1 MNMINFFTK
10 NFFLATLLILI
21 SNISQSQT
29 TVNLLT
35 GWSGSS
41 DADHIL
47 WQPAFE
53 TGKGWYSSIYD
64 VSEMTKGG
72 TIPGPNI
79 LNSLRWNLQY
89 DNQGAGTTRTFTG
102 VTIYLYNSS
111 TPTFTNTSKP
121 TLPAGAVKVFSG
133 SIDFKIPNSSQTVC
147 EVHVP
152 FSTNFTYDGTSSLV
166 VYVEKNISQTQ
177 ITNPYFALSEDLD
190 HLKIRNVGSYKGNLV
205 SDYDNTKR
213 YKYPQIKFNDNTTPT
228 CMGIIVSPVTPP
240 TGNTTQNFCS
250 SSNPKISD
258 IVITGSNIKWYNQ
271 SIGGSPLL
279 TTQNLSNGIY
289 YATQTISGIE
299 SSRFAVTIN
308 ITNPSLPT
316 TSFTTQSFCLSA
328 NSKVMDLSISSTSGS
343 TINWYDNITGGNLLS
358 PTDIL
363 SNGIYYTSQTISGC
377 SSNRLAINVNILNPA
392 TPTTTSTT
400 QNFCS
405 STNAKVSNL
414 LASVN
419 TGSTINWYD
428 NITGGNLLSSTDIL
442 TNGVYYATQKTSGC
456 ESSSRL
462 AVTVNIINPATPTT
476 NSTTQ
481 IFWSSMNPKVEDL
494 LATGPLGSTINWYST
509 ISSTLALP
517 NTNILVNGNKYY
529 ASTSIGSPS
538 CESTSRL
545 IVTVDIKNPLPPTTT
560 SATQTFCSSE
570 NANVSNLLV
579 SGNIGSTINWYNT
592 PNGGTILSPTDVLVS
607 GKYFASQTTSG
618 CEGTSRLEVTVT
630 ITEPLIPTTT
640 SLYQTFCSSIN
651 PKVSDILVTTSIG
664 SNIKWYSSNTSTTP
678 LNNNEYILSGKY
690 YATSTTSLCESQRIE
705 IDVLL
710 IDPSISPST
719 NSNQSFCSSTN
730 PTISSLIAYSSTGNT
745 IKWYQTNTSTSV
757 LSNTTILTNGN
768 TYYATAYNIANSCE
782 SNSRFAVNVSIIS
795 PNKPTTTNSVQSF
808 CISSN
813 PKVSNLSA
821 TTTYGSGI
829 NWYSSS
835 TSNIPL
841 SNTDALING
850 STYYATEIT
859 SGLPS
864 CESIDRLIV
873 SVIIKD
879 LPISPTGNTKQYFCS
894 DLNPVVSNLSANGFS
909 IKWYNSK
916 EGGILYNS
924 NNTLID
930 GNHYFASQMVDQ
942 GCEGL
947 VRLEVIVYISDIKLV
962 LDSKK
967 QPFCNKN
974 DGGLVVIASNGIG
987 KYTYLWDNGTTTNMI
1002 ENISA
1007 GTHKITVTDSTGC
1020 LIIENFDLDCVK
1032 SQIPQVITPDDNGKN
1047 ETWVLNLSAKA
1058 EVKIFNRWGSLVYV
1072 ASPYLNDWQGQNNQG
1087 SLLGNGLLPG
1097 STYFYTIDMK
1107 DGSKIISGFIELIR

>member
-190 HLKIRNVGSYKGNLV
+190 HLKIRNVGSYKGNSV

-213 YKYPQIKFNDNTTPT
+213 YKYPQIKFNDNSTPT
-228 CMGIIVSPVTPP
+228 CMGIIATPVTPP

-250 SSNPKISD
+250 LSNPKIYD

-308 ITNPSLPT
+308 ITNP
-316 TSFTTQSFCLSA
+316 
-328 NSKVMDLSISSTSGS
+328 G
-343 TINWYDNITGGNLLS
+343 
-358 PTDIL
+358 
-363 SNGIYYTSQTISGC
+363 
-377 SSNRLAINVNILNPA
+377 

-481 IFWSSMNPKVEDL
+481 IFCSSMNPKVEDL
-494 LATGPLGSTINWYST
+494 LATGPFGSTINWYST

-545 IVTVDIKNPLPPTTT
+545 IVTVDINNPLPPTTT
-560 SATQTFCSSE
+560 STTQTFCSSE

-579 SGNIGSTINWYNT
+579 SGNIGSTIKWYNT

-664 SNIKWYSSNTSTTP
+664 SNIKWYSSNTSNTP

-782 SNSRFAVNVSIIS
+782 SNSRFALNVSIIS

-808 CISSN
+808 CISNN

-879 LPISPTGNTKQYFCS
+879 LPIAPTGNTKQYFCS

-924 NNTLID
+924 NNPLID
-930 GNHYFASQMVDQ
+930 SNHYFASQMVDQ

>member
-1 MNMINFFTK
+1 MINFFTK

-190 HLKIRNVGSYKGNLV
+190 HLKIRNVGSYKGNSV

-213 YKYPQIKFNDNTTPT
+213 YKYPQIKFNDNSTPT
-228 CMGIIVSPVTPP
+228 CMGIIVPQVTPP

-250 SSNPKISD
+250 LSNPKISD

-308 ITNPSLPT
+308 ITNP
-316 TSFTTQSFCLSA
+316 
-328 NSKVMDLSISSTSGS
+328 G
-343 TINWYDNITGGNLLS
+343 
-358 PTDIL
+358 
-363 SNGIYYTSQTISGC
+363 
-377 SSNRLAINVNILNPA
+377 

-428 NITGGNLLSSTDIL
+428 NITGGNLLSPTDIL
-442 TNGVYYATQKTSGC
+442 SNGIYYATQKTSGC

-481 IFWSSMNPKVEDL
+481 TFCSSMNPKVEDL
-494 LATGPLGSTINWYST
+494 LATGPFGSTINWYST

-517 NTNILVNGNKYY
+517 NTNILINGNKYY

-545 IVTVDIKNPLPPTTT
+545 IVTVDINNPLPPTTT
-560 SATQTFCSSE
+560 STTQTFCSSE

-640 SLYQTFCSSIN
+640 SLYQIFCSSIN

-841 SNTDALING
+841 SNTDDLING

-924 NNTLID
+924 NNSLID

-947 VRLEVIVYISDIKLV
+947 ARLEVIVYISDIKLV

-1047 ETWVLNLSAKA
+1047 ETWILNLSAKA